1 MRRFNHLGEAN
12 RVPLELKATINLPKT
27 AFPMKA
33 NLPQNEPKMLAR
45 WEQARI
51 YERIREARKG
61 SPTYILH
68 DGPPYTSG
76 PIHMGTALNKCLKD
90 FIVKSKTMAGFDAP
104 YVPGWD
110 CHGLPIEIK
119 VDKELGGKKLQMR
132 PLDVRAE
139 CRKYA
144 QKFLDLQRQQ
154 FKRIGVFGR
163 FDRPYATM
171 NPQYESVVL
180 STFFSFYEHGFVYKG
195 LRAVYWCMHDETALA
210 EAEVEYENHTS
221 PTVYVKYRLLD
232 DPAGIDAALAGK
244 KVSTIIW
251 TTTPWTLP
259 ASMAVAFHPDEE
271 YVGLESGGEVYIVAA
286 KLAKDVAEKCG
297 LADARELAHFPG
309 RKLERL
315 NFQHPFLDR
324 TILGVLADYV
334 TMDTG
339 TGVVHTAPSHGAED
353 FITGVKYG
361 LDATSNVDEKGILRN
376 GLAEYTGKRVWDAN
390 QPIIELLRSRGALLH
405 TEKTEH
411 SYPHCWRCH
420 NPVIFRATEQ
430 WFISMETP
438 MPGGAPDS
446 AEFGAYQSARD
457 AKSRELQSCK
467 TRRDYELL
475 NLPKGTA
482 KPEDYMPEIVA
493 EINRLD
499 GEIAQL
505 DEEWASLQGIGKE
518 KLGTLRTR
526 TLEEIKRVK
535 WDPAWGEERLS
546 NMIATRPDWC
556 ISRQRVWGVPI
567 AVFLCEGCGK
577 PLNDHAVNEKVVQ
590 LFARSG
596 ADAWFTSESDGILP
610 AGAKC
615 PHCGGAKFEK
625 ETDIFDVWLE
635 SGASYLAL
643 VNDEPTYPW
652 PSDLYLEGGDQY
664 RGWFQSS
671 LLCAMGTHGTPPY
684 KGVVTPGWT
693 LDEKG
698 QAMSKSRGNDVDPVD
713 ISDRLGAEVVRLWVA
728 SVDFR
733 EDVVGSEQ
741 LMQRTGETYRT
752 IRNNLFRYVLS
763 NLYDFDPERDTLPF
777 QELEA
782 IDQYMLRLTAEL
794 AADVRRWYDEFAFH
808 RIYHRVNYY
817 CVTELSAFYFD
828 VLKDRLYLSA
838 PKSKARRAA
847 QTAVWRIGEALTR
860 LLAPITTFTSEE
872 VWGYLPK
879 VPNRPESV
887 HLALFPS
894 AADLLG
900 EGVATADPA
909 QRQDWTVLL
918 GNRDEVMKALDTAR
932 SSKLIGKP
940 LEAQLVIAAS
950 DPAYSVLARYKEQ
963 LRYLFIVSAVTLT
976 HGSGNGTGGV
986 HVEVKKADGAKC
998 ERCWNYSI
1006 HVGEDKEYPT
1016 VCERCSAVLKELEA
1030 PR

>member
-1 MRRFNHLGEAN
+1 
-12 RVPLELKATINLPKT
+12 VPLELKTTLNLPKT

-45 WEQARI
+45 WEEMRI

-61 SPTYILH
+61 SDKGTYILH

-90 FIVKSKTMAGFDAP
+90 FIVKSKTMAGYDAP

-132 PLDVRAE
+132 PMDVRAE

-171 NPQYESVVL
+171 DPQYESVVL
-180 STFFSFYEHGFVYKG
+180 STFFSFYENGFVYKG

-221 PTVYVKYRLLD
+221 PTVWVKYGLLD
-232 DPAGIDAALAGK
+232 DPAKIDPALAGQ

-271 YVGLESGGEVYIVAA
+271 YVALESGDEVYVVAS
-286 KLAKDVAEKCG
+286 KLAKDVTEKCQ
-297 LADARELAHFPG
+297 LPNPRELAHFPG

-315 NFQHPFLDR
+315 YFQHPFLDR
-324 TILGVLADYV
+324 KILGVLAEYV

-376 GLAEYTGKRVWDAN
+376 GLPEYTGKRVWDAN
-390 QPIIELLRSRGALLH
+390 QPIIDLLKSRGALLH
-405 TEKTEH
+405 AEKTEH

-438 MPGGAPDS
+438 MPGG
-446 AEFGAYQSARD
+446 
-457 AKSRELQSCK
+457 KSK
-467 TRRDYELL
+467 
-475 NLPKGTA
+475 
-482 KPEDYMPEIVA
+482 ED
-493 EINRLD
+493 
-499 GEIAQL
+499 
-505 DEEWASLQGIGKE
+505 
-518 KLGTLRTR
+518 TLRTR

-567 AVFLCEGCGK
+567 AVFLCETCGK
-577 PLNDHAVNEKVVQ
+577 PLNDPAVNHKVVE

-596 ADAWFTSESDGILP
+596 ADAWFTSESDAILP
-610 AGAKC
+610 AGTKC
-615 PHCGGAKFEK
+615 PHCGSTKFEK

-643 VNDEPTYPW
+643 IADRTNDDASYPW

-713 ISDRLGAEVVRLWVA
+713 IADRMGAEVVRLWVA

-733 EDVVGSEQ
+733 EDVVGSEA
-741 LMQRTGETYRT
+741 LMQRVAENYRA
-752 IRNNLFRYVLS
+752 IRNNLFKNALG
-763 NLYDFDPERDTLPF
+763 NLYDFDPEASAIPF
-777 QELEA
+777 EKMEA
-782 IDQYMLRLTAEL
+782 LDQYMLRRTWAL
-794 AADVRRWYDEFAFH
+794 AREIRASYEDFAFH
-808 RIYHRVNYY
+808 KIYHRVNHF
-817 CVTELSAFYFD
+817 CVVDLSAFYFD
-828 VLKDRLYLSA
+828 VIKDRLYTYA
-838 PKSKARRAA
+838 PNSPGRRSA
-847 QTAVWRIGEALTR
+847 QTAVWRICEAMTR
-860 LLAPITTFTSEE
+860 LMAPILTFTSEE
-872 VWGYLPK
+872 VWQHLPK
-879 VPNRPESV
+879 MAARPESA
-887 HLALFPS
+887 HLALFPNATDVLGDAS
-894 AADLLG
+894 VPEEDLRQ
-900 EGVATADPA
+900 E
-909 QRQDWTVLL
+909 QDWATLL
-918 GNRDEVMKALDTAR
+918 LVREQALKALEEER
-932 SSKLIGKP
+932 NSKRIGKSI
-940 LEAQLVIAAS
+940 EAQLTITAAE
-950 DPAYSVLARYKEQ
+950 PAYSVLVRYRDQ
-963 LRYLFIVSAVTLT
+963 LRYLFIVSAVSLVPA
-976 HGSGNGTGGV
+976 SGNGMGGV

-1006 HVGEDKEYPT
+1006 HVGEDKIYPT
-1016 VCERCSAVLKELEA
+1016 VCERCSAVLKEVGA
-1030 PR
+1030 A